1 MGKHM
6 MNDQYKSEN
15 MVDMLNSAKAPHL
28 LGQIGFAIIL
38 LAFAAALINALLP
51 SPIQTIGMVQ
61 QPLIFVGIGGLLYHI
76 GQHVHVLHKGA
87 IHMAMMSSDKSNQD
101 GHQTT

>member
-1 MGKHM
+1 MI
-6 MNDQYKSEN
+6 E
-15 MVDMLNSAKAPHL
+15 MLDSTRAPHF
-28 LGQIGFAIIL
+28 LGQIGFTIIL
-38 LAFAAALINALLP
+38 LAFAAALINVLLP
-51 SPIQTIGMVQ
+51 SPIQAIGMVQ

-87 IHMAMMSSDKSNQD
+87 IHMAMMSSEKSNQD